1 MPKQQKIKRKKK
13 EWSPQIVI
21 ERVEYNSVLERVS
34 YLDVRDKTTG
44 RAYYQWIYDHLEAI
58 SRVLNDEGKDY
69 AKIEFGEWI
78 CIFVKKR
85 L

>member
-44 RAYYQWIYDHLEAI
+44 RAYFLKVIDSHI
-58 SRVLNDEGKDY
+58 
-69 AKIEFGEWI
+69 
-78 CIFVKKR
+78 
-85 L
+85 